1 LTKSLP
7 LTGRPGPEA
16 EGTGEKIKYRNQ
28 IPPSGFL
35 GRRYFHPLI
44 NYFFIFLCYNE
55 NSRGVREENTFH
67 FSCEVRKMRLLR
79 LYYLPVISALLIVL
93 FMLLWDCRSAV
104 DPVPPPVF
112 MTE

>member
-1 LTKSLP
+1 
-7 LTGRPGPEA
+7 
-16 EGTGEKIKYRNQ
+16 
-28 IPPSGFL
+28 
-35 GRRYFHPLI
+35 
-44 NYFFIFLCYNE
+44 
-55 NSRGVREENTFH
+55 
-67 FSCEVRKMRLLR
+67 MRLLR